1 MISPQASVHFLLM
14 PRRSLNLAVDSSLNL
29 FPPVDSSWIPV
40 HHQKRGTLEILPFS
54 KDGVFDC
61 IHKLCRHP
69 VDPIL
74 RSFCWTQLKSLRRD
88 EEKDQR
94 RSGGSNSFTDISDRD
109 GCKSGA
115 DSYHHVIALVAL
127 DGFRNY
133 VFNGAHRYLLCPLC
147 GEE

>member
-1 MISPQASVHFLLM
+1 MISPQASVHFLLI
-14 PRRSLNLAVDSSLNL
+14 PRRSLNLAVDSSLN
-29 FPPVDSSWIPV
+29 FFSPSAPHGSQSIIK
-40 HHQKRGTLEILPFS
+40 KRGTLEILPFS

-94 RSGGSNSFTDISDRD
+94 RSGSENSFTDNSDRG
-109 GCKSGA
+109 GCESGA

-127 DGFRNY
+127 DGFRND

>member
-1 MISPQASVHFLLM
+1 MISPQASVHFLLI
-14 PRRSLNLAVDSSLNL
+14 PRRSLNLAVDSSLN
-29 FPPVDSSWIPV
+29 FFSPSAPRGSQSIIK
-40 HHQKRGTLEILPFS
+40 KRGTLEILPFS

-74 RSFCWTQLKSLRRD
+74 RSFCWTQLESLRRD

-94 RSGGSNSFTDISDRD
+94 RRGSESSLIDISGGD
-109 GCKSGA
+109 GCESGA
-115 DSYHHVIALVAL
+115 DSYHHVIVLVAL

-133 VFNGAHRYLLCPLC
+133 VFNGAHGHLLRPLC
-147 GEE
+147 GEA

>member
-14 PRRSLNLAVDSSLNL
+14 PRRSLNLAVDSSLFSTVSTL
-29 FPPVDSSWIPV
+29 IPV

-74 RSFCWTQLKSLRRD
+74 RGFCGTQLKSLQM
-88 EEKDQR
+88 EEEMDQFMSR
-94 RSGGSNSFTDISDRD
+94 TSPILKEKRKVGNLVQDRTFTIM
-109 GCKSGA
+109 
-115 DSYHHVIALVAL
+115 
-127 DGFRNY
+127 
-133 VFNGAHRYLLCPLC
+133 
-147 GEE
+147 